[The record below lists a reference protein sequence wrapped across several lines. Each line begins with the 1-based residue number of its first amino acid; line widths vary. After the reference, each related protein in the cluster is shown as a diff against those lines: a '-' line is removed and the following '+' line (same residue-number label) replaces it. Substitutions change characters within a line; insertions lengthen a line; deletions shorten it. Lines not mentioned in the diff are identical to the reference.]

1 MTDEMPTEAED
12 SVSQESSDGFRSNIR
27 NLEARAKA
35 GDEAVAKLAELQ
47 RELSFRDAGVD
58 PQSKQGQYFM
68 RGYDGEMTVDAIRAE
83 ATELGLAGD
92 SNPPAAQA
100 PPVDYGA
107 EQRIAM
113 AADDA
118 GPVSPPEWSSLVA
131 QTNNAEELAALIEAH
146 GGTINAAV

>member
-12 SVSQESSDGFRSNIR
+12 SVSQESKPNWRR
-27 NLEARAKA
+27 ELEDRAKA
-35 GDEAVAKLAELQ
+35 GDEAVAELAQLR

-58 PQSKQGQYFM
+58 PSSKQGQYFM

-83 ATELGLAGD
+83 AAELGLTGQ
-92 SNPPAAQA
+92 PVQAQQ
-100 PPVDYGA
+100 PQIDYGA

-118 GPVSPPEWSSLVA
+118 GPVTNPELDTLIR
-131 QTNNAEELAALIEAH
+131 QTKNPAELRELMEAH
-146 GGTINAAV
+146 GHTWNAAV

>member
-12 SVSQESSDGFRSNIR
+12 SVSQEWSDGFRSNIR

-58 PQSKQGQYFM
+58 PNTKQGQYFM
-68 RGYDGEMTVDAIRAE
+68 RGYNGEMDPEAIRAE
-83 ATELGLAGD
+83 AAELGLTGQ
-92 SNPPAAQA
+92 PVQAQQ
-100 PPVDYGA
+100 PQIDYGA

-118 GPVSPPEWSSLVA
+118 GPVTNPELDKLIV
-131 QTNNAEELAALIEAH
+131 QTNNEQELRELMEAH
-146 GGTINAAV
+146 GHTWNAAV

>member
-12 SVSQESSDGFRSNIR
+12 SVSQESKPNWRR
-27 NLEARAKA
+27 ELEDRAKA
-35 GDEAVAKLAELQ
+35 GDEAVAQLAQLQ

-58 PQSKQGQYFM
+58 PSSKQGQYFM

-83 ATELGLAGD
+83 AAELGLTGQ
-92 SNPPAAQA
+92 PVQAQELQ
-100 PPVDYGA
+100 VDYGA

-118 GPVSPPEWSSLVA
+118 GPVTNPELDTLIR
-131 QTNNAEELAALIEAH
+131 QTKNPDELRELMEAH
-146 GGTINAAV
+146 GHTWNAAV

>member
-1 MTDEMPTEAED
+1 MTEETPPEAED
-12 SVSQESSDGFRSNIR
+12 SVSQESKPNWRR
-27 NLEARAKA
+27 ELENRAKA
-35 GDEAVAKLAELQ
+35 GDEAVAELAQLR

-58 PQSKQGQYFM
+58 PSSKQGQYFM

-83 ATELGLAGD
+83 AVELGLAGGSD
-92 SNPPAAQA
+92 SPASQA

-118 GPVSPPEWSSLVA
+118 GPVSTPELNDLIK
-131 QTNNAEELAALIEAH
+131 QTSNAAELQALMESH
-146 GGTINAAV
+146 GHTWNAAV

>member
-1 MTDEMPTEAED
+1 MTDETPIEAED
-12 SVSQESSDGFRSNIR
+12 SVSQESKPNWRRD
-27 NLEARAKA
+27 LENRAKA
-35 GDEAVAKLAELQ
+35 GDEAVAELAQLR

-68 RGYDGEMTVDAIRAE
+68 RGYDGDMTVDAIRAE
-83 ATELGLAGD
+83 AAELGLTGN

-118 GPVSPPEWSSLVA
+118 GPVSTPEFD
-131 QTNNAEELAALIEAH
+131 ELIRATGGDEALLRPLMESH
-146 GGTINAAV
+146 GYTWNAAV

>member
-12 SVSQESSDGFRSNIR
+12 SVSQESKPNWRR
-27 NLEARAKA
+27 ELEDRAKA
-35 GDEAVAKLAELQ
+35 GDEAVAQLAQLQ

-58 PQSKQGQYFM
+58 PSSKQGQYFM

-83 ATELGLAGD
+83 AAELGLTGQ
-92 SNPPAAQA
+92 PVQAQQ
-100 PPVDYGA
+100 PQIDYGA

-118 GPVSPPEWSSLVA
+118 GPVTNPELDTLIR
-131 QTNNAEELAALIEAH
+131 QTKNPAELRELMEAH
-146 GGTINAAV
+146 GHTWNAAV

>member
-12 SVSQESSDGFRSNIR
+12 SVSQESKPNWRR
-27 NLEARAKA
+27 ELEDRAKA
-35 GDEAVAKLAELQ
+35 GDEAVAQLAQLQ

-58 PQSKQGQYFM
+58 PSSKQGQYFM

-83 ATELGLAGD
+83 AAELGLTGQ
-92 SNPPAAQA
+92 PVQAQQ
-100 PPVDYGA
+100 PQVDYGA

-118 GPVSPPEWSSLVA
+118 GPVTNPELDTLIR
-131 QTNNAEELAALIEAH
+131 QTKNPAELRELMEAH
-146 GGTINAAV
+146 GHTWNAAV

>member
-12 SVSQESSDGFRSNIR
+12 SVSQESKPNWRRDM
-27 NLEARAKA
+27 EARAKA
-35 GDEAVAKLAELQ
+35 GDEAVAELAQLR

-58 PQSKQGQYFM
+58 PSSKQGQYFM

-83 ATELGLAGD
+83 AAELGLTGQ
-92 SNPPAAQA
+92 PVQAQQ
-100 PPVDYGA
+100 PQVDYGA

-118 GPVSPPEWSSLVA
+118 GPVTNPELDTLIR
-131 QTNNAEELAALIEAH
+131 QTKNPDELRELMEAH
-146 GGTINAAV
+146 GHTWNAAV

>member
-12 SVSQESSDGFRSNIR
+12 SVSQESKPNWRRDM
-27 NLEARAKA
+27 EARAKA
-35 GDEAVAKLAELQ
+35 GDEAVAELAQLR

-58 PQSKQGQYFM
+58 PNTKQGQYFM
-68 RGYDGEMTVDAIRAE
+68 RGYDGEMTADAIRAE
-83 ATELGLAGD
+83 AAELGLTGQ
-92 SNPPAAQA
+92 PVQAQE

-118 GPVSPPEWSSLVA
+118 GPVTNPELDTLIR
-131 QTNNAEELAALIEAH
+131 QTKNPAELRELMEAH
-146 GGTINAAV
+146 GHTWNAAV